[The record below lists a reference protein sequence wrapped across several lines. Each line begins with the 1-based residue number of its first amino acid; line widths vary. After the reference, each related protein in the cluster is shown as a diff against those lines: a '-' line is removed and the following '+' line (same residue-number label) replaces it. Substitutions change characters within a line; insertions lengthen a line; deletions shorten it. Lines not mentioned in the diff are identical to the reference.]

1 MASLKDQL
9 EKANT
14 DLLNAGYVRDQA
26 RSLRKDTR
34 YGKFKD
40 KPQSE
45 KDTINEKITTVSKKY
60 NVAKKYYDN
69 ILAAYNKELENKKI
83 TGQKEGLSEADQAA
97 DLGIT
102 VAEYR
107 KQKQDALDAE
117 KAARDAATGDA
128 LDQQSVANY
137 SQLLNTISAD
147 EVQLKSV
154 QEDLRKNFPS
164 LYKGGITG
172 LTDWTATQTALQS
185 IEQQRRQLP
194 KNLQGNSLREFLL
207 SPTIDITTGAGG
219 LPEPFGTQQIF
230 SRSVA
235 EGVIERSRRAQR
247 S

>member
-1 MASLKDQL
+1 MQRRL
-9 EKANT
+9 
-14 DLLNAGYVRDQA
+14 
-26 RSLRKDTR
+26 
-34 YGKFKD
+34 
-40 KPQSE
+40 
-45 KDTINEKITTVSKKY
+45 
-60 NVAKKYYDN
+60 
-69 ILAAYNKELENKKI
+69 
-83 TGQKEGLSEADQAA
+83 
-97 DLGIT
+97 
-102 VAEYR
+102 
-107 KQKQDALDAE
+107 
-117 KAARDAATGDA
+117 ARDAATGDA

-185 IEQQRRQLP
+185 IEEQRRQLP

-235 EGVIERSRRAQR
+235 EGVIERHIFIS
-247 S
+247 